1 MAVDTKQVVER
12 HIGTPFDW
20 SRMLSWNSTS
30 DVLAA
35 INESLTTRDQV
46 PGVSTGATR
55 EAEPAGTLPTA
66 TRGRPKKGSGTKHRA
81 KPSKP
86 VEASEDDTDD
96 VTVVG
101 FTINPPSRE
110 RARTQTRPEQPSARR
125 QPLTSPRWVLSVAV
139 NSRRTPGPTKRGVAA
154 SNAYSKRSDE
164 WAKSLHLKH
173 LAVRARSLIRTDDH
187 ASTPGRTEDAI
198 RNLSTLLERQAANA
212 ATSSPQTSKTGF
224 DSFPPSTKRMVL
236 FVSERDADRMIRSR
250 PVQSFSDILTL
261 SNVAYVQN
269 HIHHFLRNTKGRDAF
284 IPMGFCAAI
293 RTASFTADTPDRP
306 GAFSLFCCGPQTF
319 ARAAAIGREAS
330 DHASTLVQMQLKTTD
345 TTTGFSEKDIKSMTK
360 LNFTVPKDFH
370 ELARLIENMS
380 GVLEL
385 LFGAN
390 SPLTHMLDE
399 WSRFL
404 TRAVGST
411 LATLRQLAHADPS
424 AACRLGPPGSSW
436 RTAPLSSRPAT
447 SSRSGWDVE
456 STKKGDSQPVA
467 AAGSA
472 RAGRRGQPADAV
484 TNPQQD
490 LFPRDANDTWQVFL
504 DHVRSGP
511 IPNMCCRWH
520 LNGKCVKSCFLSASH
535 VALTTEQTTAVRAWI
550 EQCRARMRRPSSD
563 ATPPSKKTKLGPSAS
578 AYFQPAFVAQPS
590 QWAFDQERSTA
601 EFHNRRHVGRPGLYR
616 NLPPETVPREPT
628 RTNLLAPATSPTP
641 RISRQPATTRHE
653 TKSGLERYAPALDSP
668 PTDHSVARALSPG
681 DAHDAP
687 TSALADTPRPLPGK
701 FPSLVPLPTIPLPNV
716 DSPFPR
722 LPEPRLA
729 DALATILHSGQ
740 PRTHATEFR
749 FDWTHDA
756 ARHNLAVLKRY
767 ALDLDAAL
775 RAQPFS
781 ALTPGSEFRPTELL
795 APLLSAHPL
804 WPRFQ
809 ERISEGAEFP
819 ASRDLG
825 F

>member
-1 MAVDTKQVVER
+1 MQQYLVLCAGVE
-12 HIGTPFDW
+12 H
-20 SRMLSWNSTS
+20 
-30 DVLAA
+30 
-35 INESLTTRDQV
+35 
-46 PGVSTGATR
+46 
-55 EAEPAGTLPTA
+55 
-66 TRGRPKKGSGTKHRA
+66 
-81 KPSKP
+81 
-86 VEASEDDTDD
+86 EDE
-96 VTVVG
+96 
-101 FTINPPSRE
+101 INPALLEFRSTRQQLEDGAFVFPACDFLKE
-110 RARTQTRPEQPSARR
+110 R
-125 QPLTSPRWVLSVAV
+125 L
-139 NSRRTPGPTKRGVAA
+139 GRGV
-154 SNAYSKRSDE
+154 D
-164 WAKSLHLKH
+164 
-173 LAVRARSLIRTDDH
+173 
-187 ASTPGRTEDAI
+187 
-198 RNLSTLLERQAANA
+198 Q
-212 ATSSPQTSKTGF
+212 
-224 DSFPPSTKRMVL
+224 
-236 FVSERDADRMIRSR
+236 
-250 PVQSFSDILTL
+250 
-261 SNVAYVQN
+261 
-269 HIHHFLRNTKGRDAF
+269 
-284 IPMGFCAAI
+284 
-293 RTASFTADTPDRP
+293 
-306 GAFSLFCCGPQTF
+306 
-319 ARAAAIGREAS
+319 
-330 DHASTLVQMQLKTTD
+330 
-345 TTTGFSEKDIKSMTK
+345 
-360 LNFTVPKDFH
+360 
-370 ELARLIENMS
+370 
-380 GVLEL
+380 
-385 LFGAN
+385 
-390 SPLTHMLDE
+390 
-399 WSRFL
+399 
-404 TRAVGST
+404 
-411 LATLRQLAHADPS
+411 
-424 AACRLGPPGSSW
+424 
-436 RTAPLSSRPAT
+436 
-447 SSRSGWDVE
+447 
-456 STKKGDSQPVA
+456 KGDSQPVA

-520 LNGKCVKSCFLSASH
+520 LNGK
-535 VALTTEQTTAVRAWI
+535 AVPGAH
-550 EQCRARMRRPSSD
+550 APPSSD

-795 APLLSAHPL
+795 APLLSAHPSG
-804 WPRFQ
+804 RVF
-809 ERISEGAEFP
+809 RSASRRAEFRFARSRILT
-819 ASRDLG
+819 ASRTCAPT
-825 F
+825 